1 MIVKN
6 NYVEIMNG
14 LFQVERVIFNVDGD
28 DPEEFTFNFGG
39 VRVIR
44 KEDLPGMDDNVVLVD
59 ITQIPQS
66 FTPIRLQEIVH
77 SLRSQDIE
85 VIESTE
91 IRRTRNEQ
99 IWADL
104 RSEQEILQY
113 LDRISEED
121 EHNNNI

>member
-1 MIVKN
+1 MSNVIVVK
-6 NYVEIMNG
+6 NG
-14 LFQVERVIFNVDGD
+14 LFKKD
-28 DPEEFTFNFGG
+28 DYL
-39 VRVIR
+39 
-44 KEDLPGMDDNVVLVD
+44 DLELK
-59 ITQIPQS
+59 
-66 FTPIRLQEIVH
+66 EIVH

-121 EHNNNI
+121 EHNNNV